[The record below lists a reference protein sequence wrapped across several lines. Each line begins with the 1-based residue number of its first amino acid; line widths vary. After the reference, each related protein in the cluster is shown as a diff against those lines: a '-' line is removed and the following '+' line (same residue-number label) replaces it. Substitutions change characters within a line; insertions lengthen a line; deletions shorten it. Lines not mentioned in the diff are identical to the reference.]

1 MRKSCLVLLALAMV
15 VTSGCVKKADLEA
28 ERAAILKADADWS
41 AAIGTKDPNA
51 FAAFVAADGT
61 IMPPNSPAVGGS
73 DAVVQWAT
81 ETLAMPGFSV
91 SWQATGAE
99 VASSG
104 DLGYTIGTYDLQG
117 QMPDGTPMTDRGKYA
132 TVWKKQADGTWK
144 VAVDIFNSDMPTMPM
159 AAASDTTST
168 PSQ

>member
-1 MRKSCLVLLALAMV
+1 MRKPCLVLLAISLLMV
-15 VTSGCVKKADLEA
+15 SGCVKKADLEA
-28 ERAAILKADADWS
+28 ERAAIMKADADWS

-51 FAAFVAADGT
+51 FIAFVAADGT
-61 IMPPNSPAVGGS
+61 IMPPNNPAVGGT
-73 DAVVQWAT
+73 DAILAWST
-81 ETLAMPGFSV
+81 EMFAMPGFSV
-91 SWQATGAE
+91 SWQASSAE

-104 DLGYTIGTYDLQG
+104 DLGYTVGSYNFTGT
-117 QMPDGTPMTDRGKYA
+117 MPDGTPMSDQGKYA

-144 VAVDIFNSDMPTMPM
+144 VVVDIFNSDMPMMPM